1 MDRFDD
7 VRAFEQHLRRRSPE
21 RRTPV
26 DYVSDVRQFA
36 ASCSKAWREVTMHD
50 IDNFVD
56 QQRQAGLSAAT
67 VKRRVAALKVFFD
80 FLAEESGDLAWPNP
94 VRCKRHAG
102 KQPHRLPRD
111 LSDAEVERVW
121 AVISK
126 PRDRAWF
133 ALMLRAGL
141 RIGEVVALQ
150 LEDIVAPPVREQPAR
165 LRVVGKGRK
174 ERMVLLTA
182 DAYAVLA
189 AWLQVRPATDVTTVF
204 LNERGQPITANGIEG
219 LLRSYG
225 QQVGLSLTP
234 HQLRHTF
241 ARQTTEAGMPLT
253 SLSKLLGH
261 AQLSTTE
268 IYTAGADPALVQAYQ
283 AAMTRLSSN
292 PALPASIPQP
302 ASAAEL
308 DIAPAVAPPLP
319 DFTQWAPEL
328 PTAIRQPCLV
338 YVQRCLP
345 NWQPQRRCVRAR
357 EMLSRLQRFW
367 TWQVRHRSIADLG
380 ALTLADVRSFQQAE
394 QVRGLANSTT
404 NPIVRVALA
413 VCRSQADQGQPIDAS
428 LWRWQPLPRPDS
440 LPRALSPSEA
450 QRLEA
455 HVRSR
460 LTTSHPQL
468 ILENACFYVLAHC
481 GLRACECLELQ
492 YQDLDLPS
500 QRLRVRQGKGQRDRI
515 VYLSPIA
522 TQALAHYLG
531 GCSRPATAPLF
542 STPAGKP
549 ISYSWLHQH
558 CRALAQQVGIPDL
571 SPHRLRHTL
580 ATQLLNAGMEITS
593 IQKLLGHQHV
603 TTTQIYARVYDATV
617 EADYRKAMNRIAR
630 EQMPLS
636 DQPLSVA
643 NWPSRDKLAI
653 PEHAIMAPTKLDN
666 SV

>member
-1 MDRFDD
+1 MDRFDE
-7 VRAFEQHLRRRSPE
+7 VRAFEQHLRRRSPD

-50 IDNFVD
+50 IDIFVD

-102 KQPHRLPRD
+102 KQSHRLPRD

-150 LEDIVAPPVREQPAR
+150 LEDIVAPPMREQPAR

-189 AWLQVRPATDVTTVF
+189 AWLQVRPATDVTTVL

-319 DFTQWAPEL
+319 DFT
-328 PTAIRQPCLV
+328 
-338 YVQRCLP
+338 
-345 NWQPQRRCVRAR
+345 
-357 EMLSRLQRFW
+357 
-367 TWQVRHRSIADLG
+367 
-380 ALTLADVRSFQQAE
+380 
-394 QVRGLANSTT
+394 
-404 NPIVRVALA
+404 
-413 VCRSQADQGQPIDAS
+413 
-428 LWRWQPLPRPDS
+428 
-440 LPRALSPSEA
+440 
-450 QRLEA
+450 
-455 HVRSR
+455 
-460 LTTSHPQL
+460 
-468 ILENACFYVLAHC
+468 
-481 GLRACECLELQ
+481 
-492 YQDLDLPS
+492 
-500 QRLRVRQGKGQRDRI
+500 
-515 VYLSPIA
+515 
-522 TQALAHYLG
+522 
-531 GCSRPATAPLF
+531 
-542 STPAGKP
+542 
-549 ISYSWLHQH
+549 
-558 CRALAQQVGIPDL
+558 
-571 SPHRLRHTL
+571 
-580 ATQLLNAGMEITS
+580 
-593 IQKLLGHQHV
+593 
-603 TTTQIYARVYDATV
+603 
-617 EADYRKAMNRIAR
+617 
-630 EQMPLS
+630 
-636 DQPLSVA
+636 
-643 NWPSRDKLAI
+643 
-653 PEHAIMAPTKLDN
+653 
-666 SV
+666 